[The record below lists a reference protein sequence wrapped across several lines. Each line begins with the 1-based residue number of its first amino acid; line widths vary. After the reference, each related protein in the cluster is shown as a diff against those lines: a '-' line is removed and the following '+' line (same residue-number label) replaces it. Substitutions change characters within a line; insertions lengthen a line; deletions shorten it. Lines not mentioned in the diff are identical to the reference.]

1 MITVVLADDHP
12 VVRAGMAQVL
22 VADDDIEI
30 VAEASHGGEAIAA
43 AREHRPDVV
52 LMDLRMPEVDGV
64 TAISELVRTD
74 PHIRVLVLTTYD
86 TDDLIVGAVEAGAVG
101 YLLKDTDPATLRD
114 AVRRAA
120 RGETVLSPPV
130 AARLVGQL
138 RRPDATSL
146 TARELEILGLVAE
159 GFTNADIAAQLHVG
173 RATVKTHL
181 AHVFDKLGVSDRTAA
196 VATAFRQGILSPPSR
211 D

>member
-1 MITVVLADDHP
+1 
-12 VVRAGMAQVL
+12 
-22 VADDDIEI
+22 
-30 VAEASHGGEAIAA
+30 
-43 AREHRPDVV
+43 
-52 LMDLRMPEVDGV
+52 
-64 TAISELVRTD
+64 
-74 PHIRVLVLTTYD
+74 
-86 TDDLIVGAVEAGAVG
+86 
-101 YLLKDTDPATLRD
+101 
-114 AVRRAA
+114 
-120 RGETVLSPPV
+120 
-130 AARLVGQL
+130 ARLVGQL